1 MKHFLRYHLHQNRT
15 TYSSVSNSAAFY
27 TRLNVT
33 MCGFSKYHK
42 LFFGE
47 KKKVPQ
53 TLDSRYTY
61 TPLEAAVLQA
71 CACNSTPVMQKHRK
85 SPVFNWHEYH

>member
-42 LFFGE
+42 IFFGE
-47 KKKVPQ
+47 KKQFHKPWILVTHTRLWRQLSYRHVPVIQ
-53 TLDSRYTY
+53 H
-61 TPLEAAVLQA
+61 Q
-71 CACNSTPVMQKHRK
+71 
-85 SPVFNWHEYH
+85 